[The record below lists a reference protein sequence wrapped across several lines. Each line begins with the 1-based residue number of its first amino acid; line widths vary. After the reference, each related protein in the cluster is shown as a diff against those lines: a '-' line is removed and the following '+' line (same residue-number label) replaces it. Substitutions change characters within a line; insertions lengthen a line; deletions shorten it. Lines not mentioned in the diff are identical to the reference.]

1 MFFAW
6 QRTSGGYLAT
16 TGYDQVS
23 GGWQLRETIRS
34 VLDTSQPQDMIRSV
48 ADSLQPQ
55 DTIKTM
61 GTKPWDTVRS
71 VAATGQPNHGIRSGQ
86 LRLPRNHRIP
96 IFKNRFQSG
105 CPPGLFTPL
114 LLFTLFTL
122 LQVIHIYNR
131 HADIIETVRLP
142 GMCSCFGWDK

>member
-1 MFFAW
+1 MRGSGQAAA
-6 QRTSGGYLAT
+6 TSQPP
-16 TGYDQVS
+16 D
-23 GGWQLRETIRS
+23 TIRS
-34 VLDTSQPQDMIRSV
+34 VVAGNYERRSG
-48 ADSLQPQ
+48 QFWIPQ

-96 IFKNRFQSG
+96 IFKNRFPSG
-105 CPPGLFTPL
+105 CQPGLFTPL